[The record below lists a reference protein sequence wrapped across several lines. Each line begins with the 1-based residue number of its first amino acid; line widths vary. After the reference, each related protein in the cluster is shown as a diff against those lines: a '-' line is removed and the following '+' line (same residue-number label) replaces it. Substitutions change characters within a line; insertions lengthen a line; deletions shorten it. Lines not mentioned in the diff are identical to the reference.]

1 LYARQLAFLG
11 ATPEKSKYSR
21 FEMAQGNH
29 LGQRDEDGNLIE
41 IATEIQLPEIPG
53 PWSHLLAIFSLSGQA
68 LQSGMG
74 LTPLSWLEIKAFI
87 DVNELDITLWERE
100 LLKRMSEAYCAE
112 YHKASDPKRPAPYT
126 PEVEENEVDQ
136 IALGLQFIEQ
146 LKLLRQKKD

>member
-1 LYARQLAFLG
+1 
-11 ATPEKSKYSR
+11 
-21 FEMAQGNH
+21 MAQGKH

-87 DVNELDITLWERE
+87 DVNEIDITLWERE

-112 YHKASDPKRPAPYT
+112 YSRASDPKRPAPYT
-126 PEVEENEVDQ
+126 PEVEENEVDHVGKA
-136 IALGLQFIEQ
+136 IGFMEQ
-146 LKLLRQKKD
+146 MKLLRQQQRE